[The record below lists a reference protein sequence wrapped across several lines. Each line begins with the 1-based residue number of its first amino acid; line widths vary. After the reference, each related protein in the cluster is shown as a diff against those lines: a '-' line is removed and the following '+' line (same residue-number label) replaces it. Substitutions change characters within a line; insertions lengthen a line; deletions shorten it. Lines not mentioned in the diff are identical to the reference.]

1 MTEEILAGAMPDQ
14 PVGETPTP
22 TAGVMPEQADTT
34 APEDAN
40 EARETTD
47 EPTEPDDGG
56 ETPPTDSAP
65 LQAAIDRERERIK
78 TLRAQIHAAQMANDE
93 AHAEGRR
100 LWTASR
106 RCVAVALAGV
116 GQELTAL
123 FGNDFSEDYAASVAR
138 AVRAEVA
145 RRTSSGPLPIRGT
158 PPAIQKAHD
167 LLHKDS
173 VPSFR

>member
-1 MTEEILAGAMPDQ
+1 MTEEILAGAMPEQ
-14 PVGETPTP
+14 LTG
-22 TAGVMPEQADTT
+22 AMPEQTDTT

-40 EARETTD
+40 EARDTTD

-78 TLRAQIHAAQMANDE
+78 VLRAQIHAAQMANDE
-93 AHAEGRR
+93 AHAEGKR

-123 FGNDFSEDYAASVAR
+123 FGNDFPEDYAASVAR

-158 PPAIQKAHD
+158 PTAIQTPRE